1 MTISRSSLSKLTT
14 TVPPKRGPQSQGL
27 NIQYNTVKTVKAE
40 KINGKQH
47 RQGVTQRTT
56 NYKTT

>member
-1 MTISRSSLSKLTT
+1 MSRSSFGKLTA
-14 TVPPKRGPQSQGL
+14 TVPPKSGPQPQGL

-47 RQGVTQRTT
+47 RQSVTQRTT

>member
-1 MTISRSSLSKLTT
+1 MTITRSNLSKLTT

-40 KINGKQH
+40 KINGN
-47 RQGVTQRTT
+47 RQSITQRTA